1 MPSMAKIASDLYAA
15 QGISGFYR
23 GVSTAVMIQRYFPIF
38 VEQHFSDEIFLIHS
52 FFYFFFRLTPTLP
65 VPWS

>member
-23 GVSTAVMIQRYFPIF
+23 GVSTTVMITSYFPRGF
-38 VEQHFSDEIFLIHS
+38 EHHFSDEIFLIHS